1 MITKNKTI
9 GIADKM
15 IAFPPIILMN
25 WSTFFSGSNSIRSII
40 SVMLI
45 IISLNSIAQTVNYSS
60 SYFGPNAFPVPEY
73 TDATIAGLTTINV
86 SWNYYSGFGDQ
97 TLNPALKVEIPLIPS
112 KVSFKIWGTA
122 FEYYNTTITIRDK
135 RASTEDTP
143 EGVANGDI
151 YIQTRMLL
159 LKEQAKR
166 PSIVLNSTLKTAS
179 GNNFNERRY
188 FDTPGYYFDLEM
200 GKTVYSGTAFLKK
213 VRLVLNVGF
222 LCWETTNSEQ
232 NDAPLYGTKLIFGT
246 ENLELEN
253 SIAGYNGWMNNG
265 DQPLVYSIQLMKKS
279 DKVRV
284 YSQYQYGIRD
294 FPYHH
299 FKLGVSLSSSALTPK
314 YAE

>member
-15 IAFPPIILMN
+15 IAFPPFILMN
-25 WSTFFSGSNSIRSII
+25 WSTFFSGTNSIRSII

>member
-1 MITKNKTI
+1 MITKNTTI
-9 GIADKM
+9 GTGDMM
-15 IAFPPIILMN
+15 IASPPGN
-25 WSTFFSGSNSIRSII
+25 WINLSDIGVGSKRIRTII
-40 SVMLI
+40 SVLLI
-45 IISLNSIAQTVNYSS
+45 IISLNSVGQTVNYSS
-60 SYFGPNAFPVPEY
+60 SYFGPNAFPVPEF
-73 TDATIAGLTTINV
+73 TDATIAGFTTINV

-135 RASTEDTP
+135 RASTEETP

-151 YIQTRMLL
+151 YIQTRILL
-159 LKEQAKR
+159 LKEQTKR

-200 GKTVYSGTAFLKK
+200 GKTVYSGTSFLKK

-253 SIAGYNGWMNNG
+253 SITGYSGWMNNG
-265 DQPLVYSIQLMKKS
+265 DKPLVYSIQLMKKS
-279 DKVRV
+279 DKVKV

-299 FKLGVSLSSSALTPK
+299 FKLGISLSISALTPK